1 MENTIEQLKPLFT
14 QMAEKIGQGAG
25 FGWEVILK
33 QQMTYGVICVV
44 FAIIFLI
51 VGITLIIHSIK
62 NKNSIKEDDLEAAT
76 AFVYLFIFGGFF
88 IFCIQGILRL
98 LNPEYYVLQF
108 FMNLV
113 Q

>member
-14 QMAEKIGQGAG
+14 QMAEKIGQGAE

-33 QQMTYGVICVV
+33 QQIAYGVIC
-44 FAIIFLI
+44 AIFTVIFLI
-51 VGITLIIHSIK
+51 AGIALIIYSIK
-62 NKNSIKEDDLEAAT
+62 SNDSIEENDLET
-76 AFVYLFIFGGFF
+76 VMVFTYLFIFGGFF

-98 LNPEYYVLQF
+98 LNPEYYTLQF